1 MDRPTHPHVVRTWA
15 VDRIRVQ
22 APTPAHV
29 RPAADTNKQR
39 RDNSDRTRKKP

>member
-1 MDRPTHPHVVRTWA
+1 MDRPSHPHVVRTWA

-29 RPAADTNKQR
+29 RPTAEKNKAR
-39 RDNSDRTRKKP
+39 RQNTDPTRKKT